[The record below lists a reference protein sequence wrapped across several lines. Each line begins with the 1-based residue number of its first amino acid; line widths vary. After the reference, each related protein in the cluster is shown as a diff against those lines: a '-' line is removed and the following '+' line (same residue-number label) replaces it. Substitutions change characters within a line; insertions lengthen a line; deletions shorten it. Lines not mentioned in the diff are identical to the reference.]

1 MRSSLTIRAAK
12 GPLLPERTFSSA
24 SAMARLIKSGDMACR
39 STVLQIVLPSPKA
52 QRGIF
57 PMHGIAY
64 LPGHDRVPILAGLAR
79 KRIGGTMEH
88 DATRFC
94 IYFRPVA
101 ERGRMIRID
110 NISNR
115 DLELLNGRRG
125 FLKGM
130 LGAGAFVLS
139 IHLMPERMF
148 AASGIAGASD
158 AMTKSPLQPSVY
170 LAIDSDGTAY
180 IIAHRT
186 EMGSGSRTALPRI
199 VADELDADWSRVK
212 LVQATGDE
220 KYGDQDTDG
229 SHSVRS
235 FFDTLRESGAT
246 ARLMLIRAAAAQWNV
261 PPTECST
268 NLHTVVHKAS
278 GKKLGYGE
286 LAAAAAK
293 LDVPKKEDLK
303 LKSRSEWR
311 YIGKGT
317 VSYDL
322 KDMCTGKAGY
332 GQDKHMEG
340 MLYASVARPPVFGS
354 SVKSVDDKAALSVAG
369 VKQTQAIEAFK
380 PPIGVQALGGVA
392 VLADNTWAAM
402 QGRKK
407 LKIEWEKSPHSVWNS
422 DAYRKELQET
432 ARKPGK
438 VVREN
443 GNVEAAFEKGGKIVE
458 AEYYA
463 PMLAH
468 AAMEPPA
475 ALAVYRDGK
484 VEAWAATQ
492 NPQGARDAIAQAV
505 GLKKEDVTVHVTLL
519 GGAFGRKSFPD
530 FAVEAAV
537 LSKKTGKPVK
547 VVWSREDDIKFDVY
561 HSVAAMYMKAALGPD
576 GKPVAWLQRTVFPPI
591 GSTFD
596 PKNNYSDPGELG
608 LGFTDVPYALPSF
621 RAENG
626 PATTH
631 TRIGWFRSVAN
642 VYHAFG
648 IHSFA
653 DEVAHAAGRDP
664 VEYLLQLLGPDR
676 VVPRTELPKEFPN
689 YSGEYDQYPIDTSRH
704 RRVLTLAAEKAGWG
718 KQKPG
723 NGYGIGVA
731 MHRSF
736 LTYVA
741 TVVQVQ
747 VDDAGKVRVNRVDTA
762 LDAGTIV
769 NPEMIRQQVEGAAVM
784 GISLSFYGEITAT
797 NGVIDQS
804 NFDGFQMARMN
815 NSPRETNT
823 YIVPSD
829 APPAG
834 VGEPPLPPF
843 APALCNAIF
852 SATGKRI
859 RELPLSKAGLV

>member
-1 MRSSLTIRAAK
+1 MLHI
-12 GPLLPERTFSSA
+12 EN
-24 SAMARLIKSGDMACR
+24 
-39 STVLQIVLPSPKA
+39 V
-52 QRGIF
+52 
-57 PMHGIAY
+57 
-64 LPGHDRVPILAGLAR
+64 
-79 KRIGGTMEH
+79 
-88 DATRFC
+88 
-94 IYFRPVA
+94 
-101 ERGRMIRID
+101 
-110 NISNR
+110 
-115 DLELLNGRRG
+115 GRRG

-139 IHLMPERMF
+139 VRWAPAEMF
-148 AASGIAGASD
+148 GSASGAGASD
-158 AMTKSPLQPSVY
+158 AMTKAPLRPNVY
-170 LAIDSDGTAY
+170 LAIDTDGTAY
-180 IIAHRT
+180 VIAHRS

-199 VADELDADWSRVK
+199 VADELDADWARVK
-212 LVQATGDE
+212 IVQAIGDE

-246 ARLMLIRAAAAQWNV
+246 ARLMLVRAAAAQWGV
-261 PPTECST
+261 PAVDCATE
-268 NLHTVVHKAS
+268 LHSVVHKPS
-278 GKKLGYGE
+278 GKKLGYGA

-293 LDVPKKEDLK
+293 LEVPKKEDVK
-303 LKSRSEWR
+303 LKVRSEWR

-317 VSYDL
+317 ASYDL
-322 KDMCTGKAGY
+322 KDMCTGKAAY
-332 GQDKHMEG
+332 GQDAHMDG
-340 MLYASVARPPVFGS
+340 MLYASVAHPPVFGS
-354 SVKSVDDKAALSVAG
+354 SVKSLDDKAALGVAG
-369 VKQTQAIEAFK
+369 VKQTATIDAFK
-380 PPIGVQALGGVA
+380 PPIGFQALGGVA

-422 DAYRKELQET
+422 VAYRKELQET

-443 GNVEAAFEKGGKIVE
+443 GNVDAEFAKGGKFIE

-505 GLKKEDVTVHVTLL
+505 GLKKEDVTVNVTLL

-547 VVWSREDDIKFDVY
+547 VIWSREDDIKFDVY

-596 PKNNYSDPGELG
+596 PGANYSDPGELG
-608 LGFTDVPYALPSF
+608 LGFTDVPFAVANL

-626 PATTH
+626 PATAH
-631 TRIGWFRSVAN
+631 VRIGWFRSVAN

-653 DEVAHAAGRDP
+653 DELAHAAGKDS

-676 VVPRTELPKEFPN
+676 IIPKNEIAKDYPN
-689 YSGEYDQYPIDTSRH
+689 YDGDYAQYPIDTARF

-718 KQKPG
+718 KQKSG
-723 NGYGIGVA
+723 NGYGMGVA

-747 VDDAGKVRVNRVDTA
+747 VNDAGQVQIKRVDTA
-762 LDAGTIV
+762 LDAGTVV
-769 NPEMIRQQVEGAAVM
+769 NPEMARQQFEGAAAM
-784 GISLSFYGEITAT
+784 GTSLAFYGEITAT

-804 NFDGFQMARMN
+804 NFDSYQMARMN
-815 NSPRETNT
+815 VAPRETNV
-823 YIVPSD
+823 YIVPSE

-834 VGEPPLPPF
+834 IGEPGLPPF

-852 SATGKRI
+852 AATGKRI
-859 RELPLSKAGLV
+859 RELPLSKAGLA

>member
-1 MRSSLTIRAAK
+1 
-12 GPLLPERTFSSA
+12 
-24 SAMARLIKSGDMACR
+24 
-39 STVLQIVLPSPKA
+39 
-52 QRGIF
+52 
-57 PMHGIAY
+57 
-64 LPGHDRVPILAGLAR
+64 
-79 KRIGGTMEH
+79 
-88 DATRFC
+88 
-94 IYFRPVA
+94 
-101 ERGRMIRID
+101 MIRITS
-110 NISNR
+110 ISNR
-115 DLELLNGRRG
+115 DRELLSGRRG

-139 IHLMPERMF
+139 VRLIPEALF
-148 AASGIAGASD
+148 GASANATAAE
-158 AMTKSPLQPSVY
+158 AMSKAQLQPSVY
-170 LAIDSDGTAY
+170 LAIDTDGTAY
-180 IIAHRT
+180 IIAHRS

-199 VADELDADWSRVK
+199 VADELDADWTRVK

-235 FFDTLRESGAT
+235 FFDTLREAGAT
-246 ARLMLIRAAAAQWNV
+246 ARLMLVRAAAAQWSV
-261 PPTECST
+261 PATECST
-268 NLHTVVHKAS
+268 NLHVVVHKAS
-278 GKKLGYGE
+278 GRKLGYGE

-293 LDVPKKEDLK
+293 LEVPKKEDVK
-303 LKSRSEWR
+303 LKARSEWR

-317 VSYDL
+317 ASYDL
-322 KDMCTGKAGY
+322 KDMCTGKASY
-332 GQDKHMEG
+332 GQDAHMEG
-340 MLYASVARPPVFGS
+340 MLYASVAHPPVFGS

-369 VKQTQAIEAFK
+369 VKQTQTIDAFK
-380 PPIGVQALGGVA
+380 PPIGFQALGGVA
-392 VLADNTWAAM
+392 VLADNSWAAM

-407 LKIEWEKSPHSVWNS
+407 LKIEWEKSAHSVWNS
-422 DAYRKELQET
+422 DAYKKELQET

-438 VVREN
+438 VAREN
-443 GNVEAAFEKGGKIVE
+443 GDVDAAFAKGGKIVE

-463 PMLAH
+463 PLLAH
-468 AAMEPPA
+468 ASMEPPA

-484 VEAWAATQ
+484 AEVWAATQ
-492 NPQGARDAIAQAV
+492 GPQGARDAVAQAL

-547 VVWSREDDIKFDVY
+547 VVWSREDDIKFDAY

-576 GKPVAWLQRTVFPPI
+576 GKPTAWLQRTVFPPI

-596 PKNNYSDPGELG
+596 PSATYSAPDELG
-608 LGFTDVPYALPSF
+608 LGFTDVPFALPSF

-642 VYHAFG
+642 IYHAFG

-653 DEVAHAAGRDP
+653 DELAHAAGKDP

-689 YSGEYDQYPIDTSRH
+689 YGADYEQYPIDTSRF

-741 TVVQVQ
+741 TVVQVR
-747 VDDAGKVRVNRVDTA
+747 VDDAGQVRIKRVDTA

-769 NPEMIRQQVEGAAVM
+769 NPEMIKQQFEGAAVM
-784 GISLSFYGEITAT
+784 GTSLALYGEITAT

-804 NFDGFQMARMN
+804 NFNDFQMARMN
-815 NSPRETNT
+815 NAPQETNV

-834 VGEPPLPPF
+834 IGEPGLPPF

-852 SATGKRI
+852 AATGKRI
-859 RELPLSKAGLV
+859 RELPLSKAGLA

>member
-1 MRSSLTIRAAK
+1 
-12 GPLLPERTFSSA
+12 
-24 SAMARLIKSGDMACR
+24 
-39 STVLQIVLPSPKA
+39 
-52 QRGIF
+52 
-57 PMHGIAY
+57 
-64 LPGHDRVPILAGLAR
+64 
-79 KRIGGTMEH
+79 
-88 DATRFC
+88 
-94 IYFRPVA
+94 
-101 ERGRMIRID
+101 MIHIE
-110 NISNR
+110 NV
-115 DLELLNGRRG
+115 GRRG

-139 IHLMPERMF
+139 VRWMPEEMF
-148 AASGIAGASD
+148 GSELHAGASD
-158 AMTKSPLQPSVY
+158 GMTNAALRPNVY
-170 LAIDSDGTAY
+170 LAIDTDGTAY
-180 IIAHRT
+180 VIAHRS

-199 VADELDADWSRVK
+199 VSDVLDADWARVK
-212 LVQATGDE
+212 IVQAIGDE

-246 ARLMLIRAAAAQWNV
+246 ARLMLVRAAAAQWGV
-261 PPTECST
+261 PAADCATE
-268 NLHTVVHKAS
+268 LHSVVHKPS
-278 GKKLGYGE
+278 GKRLGYGE
-286 LAAAAAK
+286 LAAAASK
-293 LDVPKKEDLK
+293 LEVPKKEDVK
-303 LKSRSEWR
+303 LKARSEWR
-311 YIGKGT
+311 YIGKST
-317 VSYDL
+317 ASYDL
-322 KDMCTGKAGY
+322 KDMCTGKAAY
-332 GQDKHMEG
+332 GQDTHMEG
-340 MLYASVARPPVFGS
+340 MLYASVAHPPVFGS
-354 SVKSVDDKAALSVAG
+354 AVKSVDDKAALGVAG
-369 VKQTQAIEAFK
+369 VKQTATIDAFK
-380 PPIGVQALGGVA
+380 PPIGFQALGGVA

-402 QGRKK
+402 QGKKK
-407 LKIEWEKSPHSVWNS
+407 LKVEGEKSPHSVWNS
-422 DAYRKELQET
+422 DAYRKELQER

-443 GNVEAAFEKGGKIVE
+443 GNVEAAFAKGGKIVE

-505 GLKKEDVTVHVTLL
+505 GLKKEDVTVNVTLL
-519 GGAFGRKSFPD
+519 GGGFGRKSFPD

-561 HSVAAMYMKAALGPD
+561 HSVAAMYMKAALRAD
-576 GKPVAWLQRTVFPPI
+576 GTPTAWLQRTVFPPI
-591 GSTFD
+591 GSTF
-596 PKNNYSDPGELG
+596 NASENYSDPGELG
-608 LGFTDVPYALPSF
+608 LGFTDVPFAVANL

-631 TRIGWFRSVAN
+631 MRIGWFRSVAN
-642 VYHAFG
+642 IYHAFG

-653 DEVAHAAGRDP
+653 DELAHAAGRDP
-664 VEYLLQLLGPDR
+664 LEYLLQLLGPDR

-689 YSGEYDQYPIDTSRH
+689 YGGAYDQYPIDTARF

-747 VDDAGKVRVNRVDTA
+747 VDNAGQVHVKRVDTA
-762 LDAGTIV
+762 FDAGTGV
-769 NPEMIRQQVEGAAVM
+769 NPEMVKQQFEGAAVM
-784 GISLSFYGEITAT
+784 GTSLAFYGEITAT
-797 NGVIDQS
+797 NCVIDQS

-815 NSPRETNT
+815 NAPGETNV
-823 YIVPSD
+823 YIVPSE

>member
-1 MRSSLTIRAAK
+1 
-12 GPLLPERTFSSA
+12 
-24 SAMARLIKSGDMACR
+24 
-39 STVLQIVLPSPKA
+39 
-52 QRGIF
+52 
-57 PMHGIAY
+57 
-64 LPGHDRVPILAGLAR
+64 
-79 KRIGGTMEH
+79 MEH
-88 DATRFC
+88 CSTRFC
-94 IYFRPVA
+94 IDFRQVA
-101 ERGRMIRID
+101 ERGRMIHID

-115 DLELLNGRRG
+115 DREIVSDRRG

-139 IHLMPERMF
+139 VRLVPGQMF
-148 AASGIAGASD
+148 AASANASTSD
-158 AMTKSPLQPSVY
+158 AMAKAPLRPNVY
-170 LAIDSDGTAY
+170 LAIDTDGTAY
-180 IIAHRT
+180 IIAHRS

-199 VADELDADWSRVK
+199 VADELDADWARVK

-235 FFDTLRESGAT
+235 FFDTLREAGAT
-246 ARLMLIRAAAAQWNV
+246 ARLMLVRAAAAQWGV
-261 PPTECST
+261 PATECTTS
-268 NLHTVVHKAS
+268 LHTVVHKAS
-278 GKKLGYGE
+278 GKKLGYGD
-286 LAAAAAK
+286 LAAEAAK
-293 LDVPKKEDLK
+293 LHVPKKEDVK
-303 LKSRSEWR
+303 VKARNEWR

-317 VSYDL
+317 SSYDL
-322 KDMCTGKAGY
+322 KDMCTGKAAY
-332 GQDKHMEG
+332 GQDTHMDG
-340 MLYASVARPPVFGS
+340 MLYASVAHPPVFGS

-369 VKQTQAIEAFK
+369 VKQTETIDAFK
-380 PPIGVQALGGVA
+380 PPIGFQALGGVA

-402 QGRKK
+402 QGKKK
-407 LKIEWEKSPHSVWNS
+407 LKIEWEKRPHAVWNS
-422 DAYRKELQET
+422 DAYKKELQET

-443 GNVEAAFEKGGKIVE
+443 GNVDEAFAKGGQIVE

-463 PMLAH
+463 PLLAH
-468 AAMEPPA
+468 ASMEPPA

-519 GGAFGRKSFPD
+519 GGGFGRKSFPD

-561 HSVAAMYMKAALGPD
+561 HSVAAMYMKAALGAD
-576 GKPVAWLQRTVFPPI
+576 GTPTAWLQRTVFPPI
-591 GSTFD
+591 GSTF
-596 PKNNYSDPGELG
+596 NASENYSDPGELG
-608 LGFTDVPYALPSF
+608 LGFTDVPFAVANL

-626 PATTH
+626 PATAH
-631 TRIGWFRSVAN
+631 VRIGWFRSVAN
-642 VYHAFG
+642 IYHAFG
-648 IHSFA
+648 IQSFA
-653 DEVAHAAGRDP
+653 DELSHAARKDP
-664 VEYLLQLLGPDR
+664 LEYWLQLLGPDR
-676 VVPRTELPKEFPN
+676 VVPRSELPKEFPN
-689 YSGEYDQYPIDTSRH
+689 YDGAYEQYPIDTSRF
-704 RRVLTLAAEKAGWG
+704 RRVLTLAAENAGWG

-723 NGYGIGVA
+723 NGYGIGLAV
-731 MHRSF
+731 HRSF

-747 VDDAGKVRVNRVDTA
+747 VDDAGRVQIKRVDTA
-762 LDAGTIV
+762 LDAGTVV
-769 NPEMIRQQVEGAAVM
+769 NPEMVKQQFEGAAVM
-784 GISLSFYGEITAT
+784 GTSLALYGEITAT

-804 NFDGFQMARMN
+804 NFDTFQMARMSN
-815 NSPRETNT
+815 APRETNV

-834 VGEPPLPPF
+834 IGEPGLPPF

-859 RELPLSKAGLV
+859 RELPLAKAGLA